1 MKTSKKYKTII
12 FLLAVCLF
20 TNILP
25 AQSNQKDMVEKRE
38 SREARKIGFFTSKM
52 QLTTVESQNF
62 WPLVNEMEAELKELR
77 KKNSD
82 KRMMLKDEGEIS
94 DKELEEIMDAKMEM
108 GKSQMDIKI
117 KYHKKFKEVL
127 PIKKVAKYYEATQE
141 YRKLLAKRKENKS
154 EKYR

>member
-1 MKTSKKYKTII
+1 MKTLKIFKPIS
-12 FLLAVCLF
+12 FLLVVCLF
-20 TNILP
+20 TNTLL
-25 AQSNQKDMVEKRE
+25 AQNNPNEMVEKRE

-62 WPLVNEMEAELKELR
+62 WPLVNEMEAELKAL
-77 KKNSD
+77 KN
-82 KRMMLKDEGEIS
+82 KNAHGRMMLKDKEEIS

-117 KYHKKFKEVL
+117 KYHEKFKEVL

-141 YRKLLAKRKENKS
+141 YRKLLAKRKANQP